1 MALQADS
8 KILMND
14 KLFFLGMSPNLYHFG
29 LWWKR
34 LLPFILNPL
43 DEIFEKTPCK
53 VEYCCT
59 VNDDDVNVDLNYN
72 VNLSDDLL
80 TFAVFVHSPDWQIGI
95 LLEKQKKNRQH

>member
-1 MALQADS
+1 MKYL
-8 KILMND
+8 K
-14 KLFFLGMSPNLYHFG
+14 KL
-29 LWWKR
+29 W
-34 LLPFILNPL
+34 
-43 DEIFEKTPCK
+43 K